1 MKYKI
6 YDNRKGIGI
15 DDAVPL
21 IIFIFIAVF
30 GIFIFNISEKV
41 KSENLVED
49 IQIQKDI
56 LEGHEILMVYLTTSD
71 VQMNNKADLISQSY
85 TEKNYENLKKDLK
98 EHFDKKLAYLPLWYI
113 DIIDQSGNNIFS
125 IQSTNY
131 YSGYEQSKVAEVGF
145 VLIPVYGLESQYIR
159 IKLFFGK

>member
-1 MKYKI
+1 M

-21 IIFIFIAVF
+21 IIFIFIAAF
-30 GIFIFNISEKV
+30 GIFLFNINEKI

-49 IQIQKDI
+49 IQLQKDI
-56 LEGHEILMVYLTTSD
+56 LEGYEILMGYLRNVD
-71 VQMNNKADLISQSY
+71 EQGNNKADLISKSY
-85 TEKNYENLKKDLK
+85 IEKDYENLKKDLK
-98 EHFDKKLAYLPLWYI
+98 EYFDKKLAYLPLWYI
-113 DIIDQSGNNIFS
+113 DIIDSSGNNIFS

-145 VLIPVYGLESQYIR
+145 VLIPVNGLESQYIK